1 MKCGVQCLA
10 LPIILVS
17 NRTMVII
24 VLPCPLNLHN
34 TYISTYIH
42 LILIYEYICT
52 YVRSVCVYIYIYI
65 YIYYAIVVYLKIS
78 KYMHTYSRT
87 AHKYLLYSS

>member
-1 MKCGVQCLA
+1 MHTVMCGVQCLA

-42 LILIYEYICT
+42 MILIYECT
-52 YVRSVCVYIYIYI
+52 YVCTYAVYIYIYI
-65 YIYYAIVVYLKIS
+65 YVLCYGGLFKDQ
-78 KYMHTYSRT
+78 
-87 AHKYLLYSS
+87 

>member
-1 MKCGVQCLA
+1 MYVLIRRTVKCGVQCLA

-17 NRTMVII
+17 NRTMIVI

-42 LILIYEYICT
+42 MILIYECT
-52 YVRSVCVYIYIYI
+52 YVHTYAVCIYIYIYI
-65 YIYYAIVVYLKIS
+65 YILCYGGLFKEQ
-78 KYMHTYSRT
+78 
-87 AHKYLLYSS
+87 